1 MIDMVLNKI
10 QFIPRNIRKRFYLR
24 WNKFLFKLNKIS
36 YGTNCMVYNR
46 IYIKKEQLATINIG
60 NHFQFNSGDCYN
72 PLARNIRGS
81 IFAFKASKIE
91 IGDNVGLSSC
101 VLRCSEFIKI
111 GNHVNIGA
119 DTIIL
124 DTDSHSINYR
134 IRRDRF
140 LDAKSAKT
148 APVVIE
154 DDVLIGTRCI
164 ILKGVTI
171 GARSVI
177 GAGSVVTKSI
187 PADCVAA
194 GNPCRVIKKINQDER
209 V

>member
-1 MIDMVLNKI
+1 MCMLNKI
-10 QFIPRNIRKRFYLR
+10 QFIPRNIRKIFYLR
-24 WNKFLFKLNKIS
+24 WNRFLFRLNKIS
-36 YGTNCMVYNR
+36 YGTDCMVYNE
-46 IYIKKEQLATINIG
+46 IYIKKEQSAITIG
-60 NHFQFNSGDCYN
+60 NHFRFNSGDCYN

-81 IFAFKASKIE
+81 IFAFKGSKIE

-101 VLRCSEFIKI
+101 VLWCSDSIKI

-124 DTDSHSINYR
+124 DTDSHSLDYQV
-134 IRRDRF
+134 RRNRV

-148 APVVIE
+148 APVIIE

-187 PADCVAA
+187 PSDCVAA
-194 GNPCRVIKKINQDER
+194 GNPCRVLKKINQGER
-209 V
+209 E